1 MKNILLVL
9 FIIPLFSNAQILNM
23 DIIQVKDGREMDY
36 EAVEAFMV
44 PIQQAAINSGK
55 KSGWYILKNVG
66 GGDLTEIE
74 DKGVVDYMILSIYKD
89 LDQMKADTWD
99 GYLEI
104 AKKAY
109 KGKMSS
115 RKVERMIAS
124 IAAEDNPRKD
134 TRSYV
139 MENIYYT
146 KPNAHVVGNVYTVFP
161 AQQLNDDY
169 EQFEMEYYRP
179 IWEKNILAG
188 KHMNWEFNRIIDRT
202 ENAYQNLTHII
213 FNRRVE
219 GATIDFPSDFRSNQ
233 LSKAGMTSRK
243 AFDTANMEL
252 IFKAN

>member
-1 MKNILLVL
+1 MRNILLVL

-23 DIIQVKDGREMDY
+23 DIIQVKDGREIDY
-36 EAVEAFMV
+36 EAIEAFMV
-44 PIQQAAINSGK
+44 PIQQAAIKSGK
-55 KSGWYILKNVG
+55 KSGWYILKNSGV
-66 GGDLTEIE
+66 GDLSEIE
-74 DKGVVDYMILSIYKD
+74 DKGVVDYMILSTYKD

-104 AKKAY
+104 AKNAY

-115 RKVERMIAS
+115 RKIERMMAS
-124 IAAEDNPRKD
+124 IPADDNPRKD

-146 KPNAHVVGNVYTVFP
+146 KPNPHVVGNVYTVFP
-161 AQQLNDDY
+161 AQQLNEDY

-179 IWEKNILAG
+179 IWEKNILSG
-188 KHMNWEFNRIIDRT
+188 NHMNWEFNRIINRT

-213 FNRRVE
+213 FNRNVK
-219 GATIDFPSDFRSNQ
+219 GATIDFPSDFSSNQ
-233 LSKAGMTSRK
+233 LAKVGMASRK
-243 AFDTANMEL
+243 GFDTAEMEL